1 MPTFTWTGAAADNSW
16 SNPANWV
23 DELNNNAVPGE
34 LDIAIVD
41 VDVNV
46 TTDVDINVT
55 QLNLLAGTLNCIG
68 NTNWSG
74 NFDVAENAGIQLN
87 GESYTFGAGVN
98 FTGLG
103 LLEVVSGELEIADE
117 VSIKSK
123 FKSNANGKVKV
134 KNKLKLE
141 GDSEIN
147 GQCELD
153 ENASL
158 ELIGENHI
166 LAAGSDFIGNGTLDV
181 ISGNV
186 NVDSDISIKSKF
198 KSSTN
203 SQLNVK
209 SKLKLEG
216 DSEISSQCDL
226 ADNASLELIGLNHTL
241 AAGSDFTG
249 NGTLDVISGNVNV
262 DSDIS
267 IKSKFKS
274 STNSQLNVKSKLKLE
289 GDSEISSQCDLADNA
304 SLELIGL
311 NHTLAAGSDFTG
323 NGTLDVISGNV
334 NVDSDISIK
343 SKFKS
348 STNSQLN
355 VKSKL
360 KLEGDSEI
368 SSQCDLADNAS
379 LELIGLNHTLA
390 AGSDF
395 TGNGTL
401 DVISGNVNVDSD
413 ISIKSKFK
421 SSTNSQLNV
430 KSKLKLEGDSEI
442 TGSFDLAE
450 GATVEFSGG
459 THNLDSGTAFTG
471 TGLVKVTGGIFN
483 VNETINVEKFELTGG
498 TVVGQDKII
507 ANIFVENFGLTLGE
521 GKDKAIS
528 NEFLEVTDV
537 NATPD
542 QIVYTLTTLPA
553 EGTLLLNGA
562 ALGVNGTFSQSD
574 INNGLVT
581 YQDGDSDAP
590 GDSFGFTATANGQE
604 ITSSSFAFTIGS
616 VAEFRDTGTAGIF
629 AFTETSTSATL
640 QFSVDTSSI
649 PSLHNEI
656 GVFNVDDDQG
666 TIDGIAPG
674 EDGYLQAAFNRAKV
688 INSVLANNPNGFQ
701 AVARLLGF
709 ESTDRLGFY
718 LVQDGTTDT
727 VLAELAG
734 GGTPDNVSFSTSGSL
749 EVANFS
755 STGFTLQWSE
765 NVAINVESVV
775 EDSTPGTGVQGET
788 QGELLDLRDFTGQVS
803 ASYTVHREADFDN
816 VAGFYVVQNEQGAIL
831 DELTGQLV
839 NPGDEGYGQIAI
851 RQRLDLE
858 LSVENQGTV
867 NISSQLD
874 AGVLLAPFL
883 MVDGSLDDFQS
894 SGFSLSQSSSEVYFA
909 FLGANSDGAD
919 HITLLGDNQWGF
931 EDLPS
936 AVSDKDYNDLTIT
949 LNLAVA

>member
-41 VDVNV
+41 VDVNI
-46 TTDVDINVT
+46 TTNVDIRVT
-55 QLNLLAGTLNCIG
+55 QLNLLAGSLNCIG

-74 NFDVAENAGIQLN
+74 NFDVAENASIQLN
-87 GESYTFGAGVN
+87 GETYNFGAGTN

-103 LLEVVSGELEIADE
+103 LVEVVSGELNIEDEI
-117 VSIKSK
+117 SIKSK

-166 LAAGSDFIGNGTLDV
+166 LAAGSDFTGNGTLDVISGNVNVDSDISIKSKFKSSANSQLKVKTKLKLEGDSEISSQCELDENASLELIGENHILAAGSDFIGNGTLDV

-198 KSSTN
+198 KSSAN
-203 SQLNVK
+203 SQVK
-209 SKLKLEG
+209 VKTKLKLEG
-216 DSEISSQCDL
+216 DSEISSQCELDE
-226 ADNASLELIGLNHTL
+226 NASLELIGENHIL
-241 AAGSDFTG
+241 AAGSDFIG

-274 STNSQLNVKSKLKLE
+274 SANSQVKVKTKLKLE
-289 GDSEISSQCDLADNA
+289 NDSEISGKCDLSDNA

-311 NHTLAAGSDFTG
+311 NHIFANGSEFTG
-323 NGTLDVISGNV
+323 NGIVDLLSGELNIDGEV
-334 NVDSDISIK
+334 SIK
-343 SKFKS
+343 SQFKNKS
-348 STNSQLN
+348 KVKVTN
-355 VKSKL
+355 KL
-360 KLEGDSEI
+360 KLEG
-368 SSQCDLADNAS
+368 N
-379 LELIGLNHTLA
+379 
-390 AGSDF
+390 
-395 TGNGTL
+395 
-401 DVISGNVNVDSD
+401 
-413 ISIKSKFK
+413 
-421 SSTNSQLNV
+421 
-430 KSKLKLEGDSEI
+430 SEI

-450 GATVEFSGG
+450 GAAVEFAGG
-459 THNLDSGTAFTG
+459 THNLDGGTAFTG
-471 TGLVKVTGGIFN
+471 TGLVKVTGGILN
-483 VNETINVEKFELTGG
+483 VSETINVEKFELTGG

-562 ALGVNGTFSQSD
+562 ALGVNATFTQSD
-574 INNGLVT
+574 INNGLLT
-581 YQDGDSDAP
+581 YQDGDSDAT

-604 ITSSSFAFTIGS
+604 ITSSTFAFTVGS

-640 QFSVDTSSI
+640 EFTVATNSI
-649 PSLHNEI
+649 PSLNNEI

-688 INSVLANNPNGFQ
+688 INSVLANNPNGFK
-701 AVARLLGF
+701 AGGRLLGF

-718 LVQDGTTDT
+718 QVQDGTTDT

-734 GGTPDNVSFSTSGSL
+734 GGTPDNVFFSTSGSL
-749 EVANFS
+749 QVANYS
-755 STGFTLQWSE
+755 STGFTLQWAD
-765 NVAINVESVV
+765 NVAINVESIV
-775 EDSTPGTGVQGET
+775 EDSTPGTGTQGGP
-788 QGELLDLRDFTGQVS
+788 QGELIDLRDFTGQVS
-803 ASYTVHREADFDN
+803 ANFTVNREADFDN
-816 VAGFYVVQNEQGAIL
+816 IAGFYVVQNEQGAIL

-839 NPGDEGYGQIAI
+839 NPGDEGYAQIAI
-851 RQRLDLE
+851 RQRLELE

-867 NISSQLD
+867 NISTQLD
-874 AGVLLAPFL
+874 AGLLLAPFI
-883 MVDGSLDDFQS
+883 MVDGGADDFQS
-894 SGFSLSQSSSEVYFA
+894 SQFSLSRSSTTTYFA
-909 FLGANSDGAD
+909 FSGANAGGAD

-931 EDLPS
+931 EDLPNGG
-936 AVSDKDYNDLTIT
+936 DRDYNDLTIT
-949 LNLAVA
+949 LNLAVV

>member
-1 MPTFTWTGAAADNSW
+1 KLEDSSEINGSFE
-16 SNPANWV
+16 V
-23 DELNNNAVPGE
+23 DESATLELSGLNHIFSTGT
-34 LDIAIVD
+34 DI
-41 VDVNV
+41 
-46 TTDVDINVT
+46 
-55 QLNLLAGTLNCIG
+55 
-68 NTNWSG
+68 S
-74 NFDVAENAGIQLN
+74 
-87 GESYTFGAGVN
+87 
-98 FTGLG
+98 GLG
-103 LLEVVSGELEIADE
+103 VVDLLSGELEIADE

-123 FKSNANGKVKV
+123 FKSKSKVKV

-141 GDSEIN
+141 DSSEIN
-147 GQCELD
+147 GSFEVD
-153 ENASL
+153 ESATL
-158 ELIGENHI
+158 ELSGLNHI
-166 LAAGSDFIGNGTLDV
+166 FSTGTD
-181 ISGNV
+181 ISGLGV
-186 NVDSDISIKSKF
+186 VDLLSGELEIADEVSIKSKF
-198 KSSTN
+198 KSKSK
-203 SQLNVK
+203 VK
-209 SKLKLEG
+209 VKNKLKLE
-216 DSEISSQCDL
+216 DSSEINGSFEVDES
-226 ADNASLELIGLNHTL
+226 ATLELSGLNHIF
-241 AAGSDFTG
+241 STG
-249 NGTLDVISGNVNV
+249 TDISGLGVV
-262 DSDIS
+262 DLLSGELEIADEVS

-274 STNSQLNVKSKLKLE
+274 KSKVKVKNKLKLE
-289 GDSEISSQCDLADNA
+289 DSSEINGSFEVDESAT
-304 SLELIGL
+304 LELSGL
-311 NHTLAAGSDFTG
+311 NHIFSTG
-323 NGTLDVISGNV
+323 TDISGLGV
-334 NVDSDISIK
+334 VDLLSGELEIADEVSIK

-348 STNSQLN
+348 KSKVKVKNKLKLEDSSEINGSFEVDESATLELSGLNHIFSTGTDISGLGVVDLLSGELEIADEVSIKSQFKN
-355 VKSKL
+355 KSKVKVTNKL
-360 KLEGDSEI
+360 KLEG
-368 SSQCDLADNAS
+368 N
-379 LELIGLNHTLA
+379 
-390 AGSDF
+390 
-395 TGNGTL
+395 
-401 DVISGNVNVDSD
+401 
-413 ISIKSKFK
+413 
-421 SSTNSQLNV
+421 
-430 KSKLKLEGDSEI
+430 SEI
-442 TGSFDLAE
+442 TGSFDLTE

-483 VNETINVEKFELTGG
+483 VSETINVEKFELTGG

-553 EGTLLLNGA
+553 EGALLLNGA
-562 ALGVNGTFSQSD
+562 ALGLNGTFTQSD

-581 YQDGDSDAP
+581 YQDGDSDAA

-604 ITSSSFAFTIGS
+604 ITSSSFAFSIGS
-616 VAEFRDTGTAGIF
+616 VAEFRETGTAGIF

-674 EDGYLQAAFNRAKV
+674 EDGYLQAAFERAKV

-734 GGTPDNVSFSTSGSL
+734 GGTPDNVSFSTSGNL
-749 EVANFS
+749 QVANFS
-755 STGFTLQWSE
+755 STGFTLQWAE

-775 EDSTPGTGVQGET
+775 EDSTPGTGVQGGP

-803 ASYTVHREADFDN
+803 ASFTVNREADFDN

-839 NPGDEGYGQIAI
+839 NPGDQGYGQIAI

-874 AGVLLAPFL
+874 AGVLLAPFI
-883 MVDGSLDDFQS
+883 MVDGGVDDFQS
-894 SGFSLSQSSSEVYFA
+894 SGFSLSQSNTEAYFA
-909 FLGANSDGAD
+909 FLGANAGGAD

-931 EDLPS
+931 EDLPNGG
-936 AVSDKDYNDLTIT
+936 DRDYNDLTIT
-949 LNLAVA
+949 LNLAVV